1 MQNTKDQKMI
11 KHSYIYI
18 TLIFLFLNIIIN
30 INKFNHS
37 IIMNKERINEIKAFV
52 DQFNANINEAYE
64 TFYQKVHILSIF
76 LFIEQRH
83 SFTTFITKQIF
94 T

>member
-1 MQNTKDQKMI
+1 VEAKNLL
-11 KHSYIYI
+11 SE
-18 TLIFLFLNIIIN
+18 
-30 INKFNHS
+30 NK
-37 IIMNKERINEIKAFV
+37 NKELPDYVNYVFTNTLKMDNMVRYNKCINEIKAFV
-52 DQFNANINEAYE
+52 DQFNADINEAYE